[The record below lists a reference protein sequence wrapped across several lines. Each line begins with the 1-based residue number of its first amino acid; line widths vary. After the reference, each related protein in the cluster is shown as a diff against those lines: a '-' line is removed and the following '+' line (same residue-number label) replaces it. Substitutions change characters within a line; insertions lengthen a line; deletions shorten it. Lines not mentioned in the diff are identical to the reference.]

1 MRYEGSP
8 SLAGET
14 NLKKY
19 LTQCDKYNKVKYKV
33 FEQTLKILIG
43 IMWDSIFGGDG

>member
-8 SLAGET
+8 SLAGKP

-33 FEQTLKILIG
+33 FEQTLKISIG